1 MVFLPFL
8 SAGHSRRCHLLIT
21 RCYLSQMNHITFL
34 NKLQPV
40 ICDFFLATFKTGKKP
55 SDKGSICFSLNKKLY
70 RAGPLAD

>member
-21 RCYLSQMNHITFL
+21 CCYLSQMNHITFL

-40 ICDFFLATFKTGKKP
+40 ICDFFWQLLKQEKNLQIKVLSA
-55 SDKGSICFSLNKKLY
+55 FSLNKKLY
-70 RAGPLAD
+70 RAGPLAV